1 MIRFLQAEDI
11 AALIQAVSL
20 ESFFLALIEQLK
32 KDFGR
37 WDEFAK
43 SARVAAHFPQGVIEL
58 MPIHDKERY
67 SFKYVNGHPLNPKT
81 GKQTVIAFGV
91 LAEAESGYP
100 LLLAEMTLLTALRTA
115 ATSALA
121 SSYLAKKGISSCGII
136 GTGAQSEFQVLAHAF
151 SLGIKDVLY
160 FDIDPKAMDK
170 FEKNLAPFSLRLH
183 RMQSGH
189 EVAEKTDLVTTATAA
204 KGRATI
210 LSADW
215 IRPGVH
221 INGIGGDCPGKTELD
236 GSLLDKAK
244 VVVEYFPQTEEEG
257 EIQGRG
263 KSVVYAELHELV
275 SGKREGRENSSEI
288 TLFDSV
294 GFALEDYSAL
304 SLVYALAEKHGIGER
319 ISLFPNPQDPKDLF
333 SSLHK
338 Y

>member
-11 AALIQAVSL
+11 AALIQTVSL
-20 ESFFLALIEQLK
+20 KSFFLALIEQLK
-32 KDFGR
+32 KDFRR
-37 WDEFAK
+37 WEEFAK
-43 SARVAAHFPQGVIEL
+43 SARFAAHFPKGVIEL
-58 MPIHDKERY
+58 MPISDKERY
-67 SFKYVNGHPLNPKT
+67 SFKYVNGHPLNPQR

-100 LLLAEMTLLTALRTA
+100 LLFSEMTLLTALRTA

-121 SSYLAKKGISSCGII
+121 SFYLAPKGISSCGII

-151 SLGIKDVLY
+151 SLGIEDVFY

-183 RMQSGH
+183 RMKSGH

-210 LSADW
+210 LSSDW

-236 GSLLDKAK
+236 GALLDKAK
-244 VVVEYFPQTEEEG
+244 IVVEYFPQTEEEG

-263 KSVVYAELHELV
+263 RSVVYAELYELV
-275 SGKREGRENSSEI
+275 SGKRPGRVFASEI

-304 SLVYALAEKHGIGER
+304 SLVHALAEKHGIGEQ
-319 ISLFPNPQDPKDLF
+319 IPLFPEPQDPKDLF